1 MTEKKYYDI
10 KAAKQK
16 DSADIYIYDPIGGDF
31 WSEGVTAKQFTK
43 DLNALSNVKTINLHI
58 NSPGGSVFEAL
69 AIYNALKEHPA
80 NVITNID
87 GLAASAATFIA
98 LAGDTV
104 VMAENAMF
112 MIHNPWSMMAG
123 DAEDLRKEA
132 DVLDKLRE
140 SMASIYMGR
149 FSGTE
154 EELIAALDAETW
166 YSAEEAMNAGFID
179 VIKNESKA
187 AASIDPAI
195 FAVYG
200 FKNAPIKAEDST
212 TTEVADTP
220 TETESETNVD
230 NTVTP
235 AETVETVEATQS
247 APQASAYPVY
257 QVGQTRTPINSA
269 AKYLEHKIRAAK
281 GNEDSQSYIR
291 IVDANISK
299 IKAAAADSTGNPA
312 LVHDSWLNEIIT
324 TSIGTTAAIDAVG
337 VSPLM
342 ETGLSF
348 KIPRV
353 SVYPTAATTAEGA
366 TASETAMET
375 ADIDVSIIKKAGKQ
389 TITFELFDRSTPS
402 FYNEVLR
409 QIRVALDKNK
419 DEYLLAQLIAG
430 GTAAT
435 TTAGTIAGLQSFI
448 ATETSAALS
457 GTGDFADQLLA
468 SPDWWT
474 TIKAA
479 KDTTGR
485 SLYAAKMPMNAGG
498 DVRVNSLRG
507 DVEGMDLYVDP
518 FLAAGSGLVDNS
530 ALIIGRE
537 AARYW
542 ESPIREVRIN
552 NLTDGAIEVEY
563 YQYVAAQVVKSAG
576 VRKFNLT

>member
-1 MTEKKYYDI
+1 MSNMYYEI
-10 KAAKQK
+10 KAARQK
-16 DSADIYIYDPIGGDF
+16 DSADLFIYDAIGGDF
-31 WSEGVTAKQFTK
+31 FSEGVTAKQFLK
-43 DLNALSNVKTINLHI
+43 DINALSVKTLNVFI

-69 AIYNALKEHPA
+69 AIYNGLKSHSSH
-80 NVITNID
+80 VVTHID
-87 GLAASAATFIA
+87 GLAASAASFIA

-104 VMAENAMF
+104 VMAENAMI
-112 MIHNPWSMMAG
+112 MIHNPWSMTAG
-123 DAEDLRKEA
+123 GAEDLRKEA
-132 DVLDKLRE
+132 DVLDKLAAN
-140 SMASIYMGR
+140 MADIYMTR
-149 FSGTE
+149 YTGTV
-154 EELIAALDAETW
+154 EELTAALDAETW
-166 YSAEEAMNAGFID
+166 YNADEALAAGFID
-179 VIKNESKA
+179 AIGEPMTA
-187 AASIDPAI
+187 AASITSET
-195 FAVYG
+195 FAG
-200 FKNAPIKAEDST
+200 FNYKNAPIKAENSD

-247 APQASAYPVY
+247 APQAAHPVY
-257 QVGQTRTPINSA
+257 SVGQTRTPINSA

-291 IVDANISK
+291 IVDANIAK

-563 YQYVAAQVVKSAG
+563 YQYVAAKVVKSAG